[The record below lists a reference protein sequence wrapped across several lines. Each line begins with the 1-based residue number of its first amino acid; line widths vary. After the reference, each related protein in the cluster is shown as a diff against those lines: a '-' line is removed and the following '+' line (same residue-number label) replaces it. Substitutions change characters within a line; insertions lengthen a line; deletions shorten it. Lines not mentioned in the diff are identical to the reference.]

1 MRSDYKINEILK
13 LEKLNSEMLNCQEI
27 NKLHIIFKNIRQL
40 LKKTM
45 LINNLLQS
53 LFDNYHSQLIKITNN
68 SKKYIIH

>member
-13 LEKLNSEMLNCQEI
+13 LEYLNSEILNCHEI

-45 LINNLLQS
+45 VINTLLTS
-53 LFDNYHSQLIKITNN
+53 LFDNYHSQLIKITQKN
-68 SKKYIIH
+68 I